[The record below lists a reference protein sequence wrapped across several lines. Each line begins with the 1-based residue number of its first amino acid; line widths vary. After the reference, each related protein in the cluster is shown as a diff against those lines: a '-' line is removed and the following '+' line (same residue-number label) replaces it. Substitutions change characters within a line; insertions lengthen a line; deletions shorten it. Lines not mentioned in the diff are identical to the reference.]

1 MIGSGDFRKVGRV
14 FVTHRAYDHLER
26 SVKPIPAWPLV
37 NNSLYMSLLELQH
50 GARQRLLHE
59 NQGFFCCE
67 AVMEVQNNN
76 GGDRRTVGSAGE
88 RNLLDCSRPAC
99 PVCQG
104 HLIEIRGK
112 LQCSRCHTICET
124 CCEGGRG

>member
-59 NQGFFCCE
+59 NQGFFVARLSWKYKTTTAEIVELQALLARGTCWI
-67 AVMEVQNNN
+67 V
-76 GGDRRTVGSAGE
+76 VGRLVRSAK
-88 RNLLDCSRPAC
+88 
-99 PVCQG
+99 V
-104 HLIEIRGK
+104 
-112 LQCSRCHTICET
+112 T
-124 CCEGGRG
+124 